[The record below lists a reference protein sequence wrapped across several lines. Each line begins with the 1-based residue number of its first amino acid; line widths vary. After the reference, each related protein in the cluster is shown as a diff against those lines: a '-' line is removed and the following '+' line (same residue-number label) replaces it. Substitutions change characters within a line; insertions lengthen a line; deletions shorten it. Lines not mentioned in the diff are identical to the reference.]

1 MNEAHAI
8 PPADPAPDSPAEDW
22 PDGHPPSP
30 CGPAQIAM
38 LDELA
43 ELAMRYARHAAELG
57 LSRIEVA
64 RKQASAREPANPGE
78 PPVYDPAFYD
88 PGLYD
93 PTPEQ
98 NRLERM
104 TRSVRMTLSL
114 RARLLLDLA
123 AWDKR
128 VADAAATLEQHLTEK
143 QKTRQA
149 EVKRKAG
156 SIVGEVVETTLGKS
170 AAIDAIRPV
179 GRWFNEREEFPGL
192 FDRPI
197 GEIVAMIC
205 RDLGHPMDWSLWQDR
220 PWGADAVAA
229 TPPAAEEPAPEPE
242 PAPDQAEGPDES
254 GPTSSD
260 PAATD
265 TAPTRAELAAS
276 PEVSVPPDA
285 KPGEPVAPPDGLSS
299 TGADPPAG

>member
-1 MNEAHAI
+1 MNEQAAI
-8 PPADPAPDSPAEDW
+8 PPAAEAQDNPAEDW
-22 PDGHPPSP
+22 PDGRAPSP
-30 CGPAQIAM
+30 CSQAQIAM

-43 ELAMRYARHAAELG
+43 DLAMSYARQAAALG

-98 NRLERM
+98 DRFERM
-104 TRSVRMTLSL
+104 ARTVRMTLSL

-128 VADAAATLEQHLTEK
+128 VADAAAALEQHLAEK
-143 QKTRQA
+143 QKTRRDD
-149 EVKRKAG
+149 VKRKAG
-156 SIVGEVVETTLGKS
+156 NIVGEVVEKTFGKP

-179 GRWFNEREEFPGL
+179 GRWFNEREEFAGL

-205 RDLGHPMDWSLWQDR
+205 RDLGRPMDWRLWQDR
-220 PWGADAVAA
+220 PWGADAMAA
-229 TPPAAEEPAPEPE
+229 AAPAADE
-242 PAPDQAEGPDES
+242 PAPDRSEPPEAPASAAS
-254 GPTSSD
+254 G

-265 TAPTRAELAAS
+265 TTPTRAEPAAP
-276 PEVSVPPDA
+276 PEASAPPDA
-285 KPGEPVAPPDGLSS
+285 TPGEPVAWSGGLSG
-299 TGADPPAG
+299 TGADPPADR